1 LPHGPDG
8 THAGDRPDG
17 CPRLLQAASSEPES
31 GDLADLKTSKALGL
45 QVLDKLLALADE
57 VIE

>member
-17 CPRLLQAASSEPES
+17 CPRLSEPES

-57 VIE
+57 VIK